1 MKEQDCRVD
10 AEEYVLAQHFRVPVL
25 EVEGFVWNHG
35 RIVDGGG
42 TFVIRSIRAR
52 EVRESGDA
60 DRRRVAGW
68 SNRERRSCI
77 CPWNGKR
84 FR

>member
-60 DRRRVAGW
+60 DRRRLGDG
-68 SNRERRSCI
+68 SD
-77 CPWNGKR
+77 GR
-84 FR
+84 FRDCACI